1 MTVCPQGELLR
12 FREEEERGGEE
23 ERGEGEESSD
33 HMWVWPAEETREW
46 WEESRGEEGG
56 AEDSFHRAMGYGVVT
71 PGPEVCETIAAAFF
85 FRPSF
90 PLTCLQKV
98 FINFP
103 QFQGRSLANPDIALS
118 VSCYL
123 LRSLHFHSWC
133 FQDVGGVV
141 ERQVCDHDD
150 RPHPQ
155 EAPPTV
161 PGMEMGSQ
169 LFLWPVQEITPS
181 IGRGLRRVISVEVL
195 FSTTS
200 DSGDME
206 TEFSL
211 NRASLSRVSS
221 LPSICSS
228 ILSPTSPVSIP
239 SPRKRMS
246 ADRSSGSPSSPSV
259 FTLPSMR
266 KRPRPLDST
275 SSQATSVSSTTSS
288 FDYRRQ
294 SSSSIRLVGD
304 PASPVPSSPLTSRA
318 KFEETS
324 SRPSGLV
331 SRASRSRSEDRKIA
345 GGGGQIVTTPTP
357 NDTHSNQSSKSPPTV
372 QQNGG
377 GFHDN
382 HQTAALPTDN
392 PPTVEPGSGIHDN
405 QKTTPTNNE
414 PYPIPVQRSV
424 TDSSEGSYADYGLRE
439 SGDGRMTEWEWKLV
453 KISAV
458 LLTAAAGIA
467 QG

>member
-1 MTVCPQGELLR
+1 
-12 FREEEERGGEE
+12 
-23 ERGEGEESSD
+23 
-33 HMWVWPAEETREW
+33 
-46 WEESRGEEGG
+46 
-56 AEDSFHRAMGYGVVT
+56 
-71 PGPEVCETIAAAFF
+71 
-85 FRPSF
+85 
-90 PLTCLQKV
+90 
-98 FINFP
+98 
-103 QFQGRSLANPDIALS
+103 
-118 VSCYL
+118 
-123 LRSLHFHSWC
+123 
-133 FQDVGGVV
+133 
-141 ERQVCDHDD
+141 
-150 RPHPQ
+150 
-155 EAPPTV
+155 
-161 PGMEMGSQ
+161 MGSQ
-169 LFLWPVQEITPS
+169 LFLWPVQEITPP

-200 DSGDME
+200 DSVDME

-246 ADRSSGSPSSPSV
+246 TDRSSGSPSSPSV

-275 SSQATSVSSTTSS
+275 GSLATSVSSTTSPS
-288 FDYRRQ
+288 DYRRQ
-294 SSSSIRLVGD
+294 SSSSIRLVGGGD

-318 KFEETS
+318 RFDKPS

-331 SRASRSRSEDRKIA
+331 SRASRSGSEDRKIA
-345 GGGGQIVTTPTP
+345 GGCGQIVTTPTHD
-357 NDTHSNQSSKSPPTV
+357 DTHSNRSSKSPPTV

-382 HQTAALPTDN
+382 PLPTDN
-392 PPTVEPGSGIHDN
+392 PPTVEPDSGIHDN

-424 TDSSEGSYADYGLRE
+424 TGSSEGSYADYGLAE
-439 SGDGRMTEWEWKLV
+439 SGDGRMTEWEWKWKLV

-467 QG
+467 VALVVVRKNRL